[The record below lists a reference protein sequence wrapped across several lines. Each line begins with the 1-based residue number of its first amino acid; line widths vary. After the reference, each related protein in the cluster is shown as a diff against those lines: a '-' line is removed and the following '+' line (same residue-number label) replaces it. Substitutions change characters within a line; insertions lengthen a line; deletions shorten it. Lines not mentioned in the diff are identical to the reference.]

1 MSKQSFEYLLEKY
14 LAGECTPTEKQL
26 VEQWYDLVGD
36 EIQAPK
42 NEADWKTIKAKM
54 WLKVRQQTNIAE
66 VTIVPFYQ
74 KPFFRIWVA
83 ACVVMMMI
91 GAAFWAYQQAYTAV
105 EVQLTLKE
113 YNGRIEWE
121 NQTPSAK
128 TVQLSDGS
136 KIQLLPKSRLIS
148 PKTFSEN
155 VREIQLEGDA
165 FFEIAHNPEK
175 PFVVSVGNV
184 VTKVL
189 GTSFWIKATENKQIE
204 VAVKTGKVAV
214 FEKKTPDKQKDNGV
228 VLTPNHKVTY
238 FAKEQHFVAG
248 LVEKPEIIKAAE
260 VIPSAFNF
268 KNAALFQVVQT
279 LEKAYGIELFFENE
293 LLKNCTLTGNLDG
306 LEMYEK
312 LDVICQSLGAT
323 YQVQGT
329 RIILNGKGCQ

>member
-14 LAGECTPTEKQL
+14 LAGECTPAEKQL

-36 EIQAPK
+36 EIRAPK

-54 WLKVRQQTNIAE
+54 WLKVRKQTNITEA
-66 VTIVPFYQ
+66 TLIPFYQ
-74 KPFFRIWVA
+74 TSVFRAVAA
-83 ACVVMMMI
+83 ACVLVVFCI
-91 GAAFWAYQQAYTAV
+91 VFWVYQQPSPRQVA
-105 EVQLTLKE
+105 QLINKE
-113 YNGRIEWE
+113 YSDRIEWE
-121 NQTPSAK
+121 NQAQGAK
-128 TVQLSDGS
+128 TVLLSDGS
-136 KIQLLPKSRLIS
+136 KVQLQSKSRLIS
-148 PKTFSEN
+148 PKAFTGD
-155 VREIQLEGDA
+155 VREIKLEGDA
-165 FFEIAHNPEK
+165 FFNIAHNPQK
-175 PFVVSVGNV
+175 PFLVNVGNV

-189 GTSFWIKATENKQIE
+189 GTSFWIRATENKQIE

-214 FEKKTPDKQKDNGV
+214 FEKKMLDKQKDNGV

-248 LVEKPEIIKAAE
+248 LVEKPEIIKADE
-260 VIPSAFNF
+260 VVPFAFDF
-268 KNAALFQVVQT
+268 KNTALVQVVQT

-329 RIILNGKGCQ
+329 RIVLNGKGCQ